1 MCQEL
6 VLSECILLWFLV
18 VSEIF
23 ISFKILVTIFI
34 YIPPLFHS
42 SSPLLYGLQIPLDWP
57 FHYDSYSFI
66 HFSHFAFFY
75 FFVLP
80 IEYFCCC
87 CSLLLSLG
95 LSNPLGNIF
104 QLFLFFNSRIIIWFF
119 YMVLVRCQ
127 NSLFC
132 HLVFVCIS
140 LDYFEIII
148 SKFQYLGLWWV
159 CFYSLIFLLNPVNF
173 FLSFFFILPLFY
185 WMPYTIY
192 EKC

>member
-1 MCQEL
+1 MLNQAFLCFFVCLFLLLYFLFAQIYFCIWFSSILTMMCQEL

-119 YMVLVRCQ
+119 YMVLVRC
-127 NSLFC
+127 
-132 HLVFVCIS
+132 
-140 LDYFEIII
+140 
-148 SKFQYLGLWWV
+148 
-159 CFYSLIFLLNPVNF
+159 
-173 FLSFFFILPLFY
+173 
-185 WMPYTIY
+185 
-192 EKC
+192 